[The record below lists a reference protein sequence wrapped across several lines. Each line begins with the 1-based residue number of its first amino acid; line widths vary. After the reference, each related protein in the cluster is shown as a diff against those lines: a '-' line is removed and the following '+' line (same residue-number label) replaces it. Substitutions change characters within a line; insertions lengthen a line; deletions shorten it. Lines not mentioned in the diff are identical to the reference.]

1 MEAYQDWIQTM
12 DLSLP
17 TFDPNFT
24 MNVRYGRGARED
36 GGDRVERLDDYENV
50 DTFTDHHVDV
60 STQDG
65 GAHTPKHLPAVQR
78 NPLRTAALVVGPLLV
93 AGCIILFKLYCSV
106 ILENNQLKS
115 RYEELQSSYKELQS
129 SYNNL
134 SNSFC
139 QIQGTESQTQGN
151 ITEWER
157 FRCSCYYKSTER
169 KTWTE
174 SRRDCQ
180 ERGADLV
187 IINNKEEYEFV
198 RKHRD
203 SWIGLHSV
211 KKSGWEGGWEWVD
224 GSVTQYRA
232 WRQGVTVN
240 PKDRVGLTAYIDL
253 EGKWMHTKT
262 GSKRWICE
270 RQIY

>member
-1 MEAYQDWIQTM
+1 MSFNIYE
-12 DLSLP
+12 
-17 TFDPNFT
+17 DPNLN
-24 MNVRYGRGARED
+24 MNVRYCKGARDD
-36 GGDRVERLDDYENV
+36 GGDKVERLVDIYESV
-50 DTFTDHHVDV
+50 DADHPVCTRDE
-60 STQDG
+60 
-65 GAHTPKHLPAVQR
+65 GAHTQKHLAAVQR
-78 NPLRTAALVVGPLLV
+78 NPLRTAAQVLGLLCLLLV
-93 AGCIILFKLYCSV
+93 AAVIVLTTLYIS
-106 ILENNQLKS
+106 ITLEKDHLQSN
-115 RYEELQSSYKELQS
+115 YEEVQS

-134 SNSFC
+134 SKSFC
-139 QIQGTESQTQGN
+139 HIQGTESQTQGN

-187 IINNKEEYEFV
+187 ILNNKEEHEFV

-211 KKSGWEGGWEWVD
+211 KKSGWGDAWEWVD
-224 GSVTQYRA
+224 GSVTQYRP
-232 WRQGVTVN
+232 WHQGVTVN

-253 EGKWMHTKT
+253 EGTWRHTKT

>member
-1 MEAYQDWIQTM
+1 
-12 DLSLP
+12 
-17 TFDPNFT
+17 
-24 MNVRYGRGARED
+24 MNVRYSRGARED
-36 GGDRVERLDDYENV
+36 RGDRVERLDDYENV
-50 DTFTDHHVDV
+50 DPFTDHHVDV

-78 NPLRTAALVVGPLLV
+78 NPLRSAVVGPLLV

-106 ILENNQLKS
+106 SLENNRLQS
-115 RYEELQSSYKELQS
+115 RYEELQSSY
-129 SYNNL
+129 NNL
-134 SNSFC
+134 SYSFC
-139 QIQGTESQTQGN
+139 QTQGRESQTQGD

-187 IINNKEEYEFV
+187 IINNKEEHEFV
-198 RKHRD
+198 SKHGD
-203 SWIGLHSV
+203 SWIGLQSV
-211 KKSGWEGGWEWVD
+211 TKSDWKDGWEWVD
-224 GSVTQYRA
+224 ESVTQYRA
-232 WRQGVTVN
+232 WHQGVDVQ
-240 PKDRVGLTAYIDL
+240 PKDGTGLTAYIDL
-253 EGKWMHTKT
+253 EGAWRHNKT
-262 GSKRWICE
+262 GSKQWICE